1 MPEHQRRVRDR
12 RAADQHPAH
21 RHRDKDDLGAK
32 PLDEFIEEITGEIAG
47 RSL

>member
-12 RAADQHPAH
+12 RAADQHLAH

-32 PLDEFIEEITGEIAG
+32 PLADFIAEIRHEIMS
-47 RSL
+47 RCL